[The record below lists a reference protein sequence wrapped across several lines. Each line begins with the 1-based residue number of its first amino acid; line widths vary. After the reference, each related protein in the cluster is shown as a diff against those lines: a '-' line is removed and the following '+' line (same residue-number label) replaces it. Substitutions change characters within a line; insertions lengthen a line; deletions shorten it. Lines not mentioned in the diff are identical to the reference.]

1 MSTFLIQLG
10 HVKPQELKEVI
21 TAALGKGPH
30 PQGLDDC
37 GPFTPHWAAH
47 LHNHMIEK
55 LISFSINSSLG

>member
-1 MSTFLIQLG
+1 MESPFGAPGPVHYHLDSIT
-10 HVKPQELKEVI
+10 VEPQELKELI

-47 LHNHMIEK
+47 PRNQ
-55 LISFSINSSLG
+55 